1 MEDFLVI
8 DAIRKRFG
16 NHPAL
21 DGVSLQ
27 IREGE
32 VFSLLGPSG
41 CGKTT
46 LLRLIAGFDSP
57 DSGQILLQGR
67 NVAGLPPEKRPV
79 NTVFQNYAL
88 FPHLSIR
95 ENIAFGPKMAGWA
108 RSQISSEVA
117 RMLALVKM
125 EDQADKLP
133 SQISGGQKQR
143 VAIARAL
150 VNKPRVLL
158 LDEPL
163 AALDLKLRQHL
174 LVELAALH
182 REVGTTFVYVTH
194 DQAEAMSLSH
204 RIAVMNA
211 GRVEQVDV
219 PESLYRAPRT
229 PFVASFIGDTNLLA
243 GSITGTSSNGCKV
256 TVPGLGVLEIRP
268 ETPITVGDQ
277 VTLSL
282 RPEDLSL
289 TDGKDSDPSLVGVV
303 DEVIYFG
310 AFTRYWV
317 TSSNQRLLVQTH
329 GKAAWARG
337 DAVRVAV
344 DPGTL
349 HIVEMKSSV
358 Q

>member
-1 MEDFLVI
+1 MEDFLAI
-8 DAIRKRFG
+8 DALCKRFG
-16 NHPAL
+16 HHRAL

-46 LLRLIAGFDSP
+46 LLRLIAGFDAP
-57 DSGQILLQGR
+57 DSGRILLQGKD
-67 NVAGLPPEKRPV
+67 VTSLPPEKRPV

-88 FPHLSIR
+88 FPHLTIR
-95 ENIAFGPKMAGWA
+95 ENIAFGPKMAGKS
-108 RSQISSEVA
+108 RLQIASAVE
-117 RMLALVKM
+117 RMLSLVKL
-125 EDQADKLP
+125 EEHAEKRP
-133 SQISGGQKQR
+133 TQISGGQKQR
-143 VAIARAL
+143 VALARAL
-150 VNKPRVLL
+150 VNQPRVLL

-211 GRVEQVDV
+211 GRVEQIDA
-219 PESLYRAPRT
+219 PEILYRAPRT
-229 PFVASFIGDTNLLA
+229 PFVASFIGDTNLLDGLVTGA
-243 GSITGTSSNGCKV
+243 SASGSVV
-256 TVPGLGVLEIRP
+256 TVSGLEDWEV
-268 ETPITVGDQ
+268 TVSTSIPVGKN

-282 RPEDLSL
+282 RPEDLMVSSL
-289 TDGKDSDPSLVGVV
+289 DSGPSGLSAVV

-317 TSSNQRLLVQTH
+317 TCAGQRLLVQTH
-329 GKAAWARG
+329 SNAALARG
-337 DAVRVAV
+337 AAVKLVI
-344 DPGTL
+344 DPTRL
-349 HIVEMKSSV
+349 HLLDTAST
-358 Q
+358 